1 MWFNKSMTNTIQVS
15 PQAQAEMLEILKAN
29 GSEIMPA
36 GLFEIICA
44 KYPVEQST
52 PMIPGDE

>member
-1 MWFNKSMTNTIQVS
+1 MTNTIQVS

-29 GSEIMPA
+29 DSEIMPA

-52 PMIPGDE
+52 PNLPIGGNI

>member
-1 MWFNKSMTNTIQVS
+1 MTNTIQVS

-29 GSEIMPA
+29 DSEIMPA

-44 KYPVEQST
+44 KYPAEQST
-52 PMIPGDE
+52 PSLENGTIS

>member
-15 PQAQAEMLEILKAN
+15 PQAQAEMLWLMAENDSKIIPAN
-29 GSEIMPA
+29 
-36 GLFEIICA
+36 LFKIICA

-52 PMIPGDE
+52 PNVAAE

>member
-1 MWFNKSMTNTIQVS
+1 MTNTIQVS

-29 GSEIMPA
+29 DSEIMPA

-52 PMIPGDE
+52 PSVTSGD